1 MEEAGDARGYAKLEK
16 SRRRNDYHCTNCFTN
31 ISPPID
37 SYNAVYLSF
46 VLGGAGFLL
55 PYNRYQP

>member
-1 MEEAGDARGYAKLEK
+1 MDETSDSHGYAKLGK
-16 SRRRNDYHCTNCFTN
+16 SRRGNDYLTSNGFTN

-55 PYNRYQP
+55 PYNR

>member
-1 MEEAGDARGYAKLEK
+1 MEETTNDAHGYEKLGK
-16 SRRRNDYHCTNCFTN
+16 QRRANDFHNNGFTN

-55 PYNRYQP
+55 PYNR